1 MAKKKLRVCVECNV
15 EELVQSRQAEYR
27 CRSCR
32 MKTFNND
39 PELIAKRV
47 SSFKQTVSDPDVRLA
62 YSDRARK
69 RESDPDLRLRKSTSL
84 RETYSDPEIRK
95 QCADRAH
102 AQHQRPDSKERHRAA
117 CLEAQGRLETKL
129 KKSESLRRVM
139 KDLRNERESRIAN
152 SLRQGGDGDLTRI
165 DADKAREF
173 KWRNSPG
180 YVWQRA
186 VKSRDG
192 FKCQSCGSGEDLHA
206 HHIKQ
211 RTRFPELALDLDNG
225 TTLCRS
231 CHLKEHNRIREEIR
245 NNGDQRNNRL

>member
-102 AQHQRPDSKERHRAA
+102 AQHQRPDSKERHRTA
-117 CLEAQGRLETKL
+117 CLEAQGRPETKL
-129 KKSESLRRVM
+129 KKSASLRRVM

-152 SLRQGGDGDLTRI
+152 SLRQGGDGDLERI
-165 DADKAREF
+165 DRAKRRLEEF
-173 KWRNSPG
+173 HSSASGKWSI
-180 YVWQRA
+180 A
-186 VKSRDG
+186 VKERDG
-192 FKCQSCGSGEDLHA
+192 HRCKFCGTNSEILHA

-211 RTRFPELALDLDNG
+211 RSRFPDLALDIDNG
-225 TTLCRS
+225 ITLCKT
-231 CHLKEHNRIREEIR
+231 CHAKEHKRIRKAGE
-245 NNGDQRNNRL
+245 